1 VLHDVARLLR
11 ASYFARS
18 EAERVSRMAIDM
30 ELRAIARRIDRFWL
44 ALAVRID
51 LRNAESARLRDTQ
64 NTGFITRGLATGL

>member
-1 VLHDVARLLR
+1 
-11 ASYFARS
+11 
-18 EAERVSRMAIDM
+18 MAIDM

-51 LRNAESARLRDTQ
+51 LRNAESARLRETQ